1 MICICETIKTEGV
14 SSGLYNVE
22 NCDTHHI
29 LMYYLVNSKTLSSLL
44 LPPPHP
50 PPLFLP
56 LPLSS
61 PSLPLPQ
68 RRGRR
73 YTRVFKRKEPI
84 EACIEIERTGSHD
97 YRVWHVCLS
106 SHHAGDKGTARLY
119 FKSEGFLGGPAE
131 TVESK
136 NIHRE
141 TDGKSLSRPPA
152 GKIHSYLK
160 EVNLLLS

>member
-1 MICICETIKTEGV
+1 M
-14 SSGLYNVE
+14 
-22 NCDTHHI
+22 HHT

-56 LPLSS
+56 LPLPS

-84 EACIEIERTGSHD
+84 EACIEIEGTGSHD
-97 YRVWHVCLS
+97 YRVRHVCLS

-119 FKSEGFLGGPAE
+119 FKSEGFLGGPPRDCRKQE
-131 TVESK
+131 QSQ
-136 NIHRE
+136 
-141 TDGKSLSRPPA
+141 GKLIIKHFQDHQLA
-152 GKIHSYLK
+152 KFTLT
-160 EVNLLLS
+160 